1 LIQIQEKKV
10 KGFTILELI
19 VVLTII
25 ATITAIG
32 FQPFQ
37 KWRSDR
43 KVRNEA
49 LKISSL
55 IKDIYSQVQ
64 RGHYAFVQFS
74 VDEDS
79 IVTNGMG
86 MEKFTIK
93 VRNKYDVDGN
103 PTEFHNFGTRCSS
116 DLEWDDEG
124 ISSNKLTV
132 NNMEISEDIVL
143 SVPGSSDSDVEG
155 AVCFSKDGS
164 YYSASGAFLTRS
176 GESETA
182 IEEIYISD
190 GSEENLFS
198 VKWTRFGN
206 ITLYKYFDEEFVP
219 Q

>member
-1 LIQIQEKKV
+1 MQEKKV

-143 SVPGSSDSDVEG
+143 SVPGSSDS
-155 AVCFSKDGS
+155 
-164 YYSASGAFLTRS
+164 GAFLTGS